1 MRTAN
6 ELQDFYVSLLINTL
20 SEEEYREELKRL
32 KYILG
37 AHPKPQRTEAE
48 QMFINYVADNI
59 YKGNTT
65 SELFYNKYAI
75 YPINANEKEIINI
88 FGSINEAQKAFNDLQ
103 KEACAIINAN
113 YEKHQDVLNSILT

>member
-1 MRTAN
+1 MRTAH

-20 SEEEYREELKRL
+20 SEEEYREELIRL

-37 AHPKPQRTEAE
+37 AYPKPQRTEAE

-65 SELFYNKYAI
+65 SDLFYNKYAI
-75 YPINANEKEIINI
+75 YPINANEKEIISI
-88 FGSINEAQKAFNDLQ
+88 FGSINEAQNAFNDLQ
-103 KEACAIINAN
+103 KKACAIINAN